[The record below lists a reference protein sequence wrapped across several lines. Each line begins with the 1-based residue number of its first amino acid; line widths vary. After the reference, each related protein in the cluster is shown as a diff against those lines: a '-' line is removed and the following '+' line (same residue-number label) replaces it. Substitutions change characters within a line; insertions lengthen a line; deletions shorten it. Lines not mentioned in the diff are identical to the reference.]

1 MSTQSPACGHQREL
15 LAPSGTPDNPHA
27 HLDPAAA
34 AGSRWAW
41 GNEIAEDWRVTDP
54 GYGCQGLTLARPF
67 HVDALRERF
76 PPSMGLRVIVSRQG
90 GRQPSMSLGDRAD
103 LVGITTPLPGV
114 RPHGEGETAL

>member
-1 MSTQSPACGHQREL
+1 MSEESPESNRVTV
-15 LAPSGTPDNPHA
+15 APSGTPDNRHA
-27 HLDPAAA
+27 RLDPTVAADV
-34 AGSRWAW
+34 RW
-41 GNEIAEDWRVTDP
+41 GNEIAEDRHVTDP
-54 GYGCQGLTLARPF
+54 GYGRQGLTLARPF

-76 PPSMGLRVIVSRQG
+76 PPSMGLRVVVSRPG